1 MENIDHRKQMDMLL
15 TILCIPQE
23 KITEAGRMVQ
33 VFYPKRMVKQI
44 ECRKERLR
52 NTFSV
57 SEN

>member
-33 VFYPKRMVKQI
+33 VFYPK
-44 ECRKERLR
+44 
-52 NTFSV
+52 
-57 SEN
+57 